1 MPERGSG
8 GGGGDWASDIADRL
22 EALVTTVRS
31 QTTDR
36 LVSIA
41 RLVVFGVLAGI
52 MAVMALVLLV
62 IAAVRALDEAIPQ
75 EIWLT
80 YLLLG
85 AIFTGAG
92 LFLWSKKDRGPAPA
106 GA

>member
-1 MPERGSG
+1 MADKGS
-8 GGGGDWASDIADRL
+8 GDWASDIADRL
-22 EALVTTVRS
+22 EHLVTTVRT

-36 LVSIA
+36 VVSIA

-52 MAVMALVLLV
+52 MGVMALILLV
-62 IAAVRALDEAIPQ
+62 IAAVRALDELIP
-75 EIWLT
+75 EEVWLT
-80 YLLLG
+80 YLILG

-92 LFLWSKKDRGPAPA
+92 LFLWSKKDRRPAQA